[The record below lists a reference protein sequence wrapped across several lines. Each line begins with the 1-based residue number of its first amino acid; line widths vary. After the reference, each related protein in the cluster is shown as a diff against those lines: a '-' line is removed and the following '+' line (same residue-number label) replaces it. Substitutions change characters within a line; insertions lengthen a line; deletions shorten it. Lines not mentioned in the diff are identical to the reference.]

1 MREAVT
7 RLSVT
12 GSFLDSMGELDPL
25 DAKRVAAFVE
35 KLISSPEA
43 AGLRP
48 EMVHDA
54 QDRSAR
60 SFKVTHDLRAIA
72 RVDGDET
79 ALLFVARHDAAYVWA
94 RTHCVVCLTETREL
108 RLVEHGGPHTGRALR
123 SWRCDDSGELCAVL
137 DSRGIPHA
145 VS

>member
-1 MREAVT
+1 MV

-12 GSFLDSMGELDPL
+12 GTFLDAMGGLDPL
-25 DAKRVAAFVE
+25 DAKRVATFVE
-35 KLISSPEA
+35 KLVASPEA
-43 AGLRP
+43 SGLRP

-72 RVDGDET
+72 RVDGDEV
-79 ALLFVARHDAAYVWA
+79 ALLFVARHDTAYVWA

-108 RLVEHGGPHTGRALR
+108 RLVEHGGPHTGQPIR
-123 SWRCDDSGELCAVL
+123 SWRCDDSGDLCAVL
-137 DSRGIPHA
+137 DSRGIPRT